1 MARLI
6 PAIDVST
13 IANGGERIVATE
25 LIRQLPRA
33 CLVYHSYPWLHLTRS
48 DYSSKQY
55 LQPGETDFIVV
66 DPDHGLLVLEVKGGT
81 IDYDPLTHEF
91 FRVHD
96 RGGREQIQ
104 NPFDQAARNLYA
116 IRDMILAHDSMRG
129 QNTLPFAHGYAVAF
143 PHCVYSG
150 PMPPDAEREIVFSA
164 NDVPDLANKVRR
176 ALEVWSRTTHARPID
191 ERMRDAIQESLS
203 PIFKLTPVLWRTVE
217 DQEEKLKRL
226 TTDQEMVLGMLAKQP
241 RAAIEGVA
249 GSGKTILAMAQAQ
262 RFARDGMRTLLVCYN
277 RPLAD
282 WLSRQ
287 LPDKFRELISVHS
300 FHSLC
305 AQFCKQARIPFLP
318 ADKGSSFWEYEAP
331 ELLEQACQSLPPED
345 RFDAV
350 VVDEGQDFS
359 DLWWMVL
366 EKVQR
371 HDDGTAPLYVFYDPK
386 QNLFVE
392 HPTLPGNLA
401 GPFVLPTN
409 CRNTRKIAEYCGQ
422 IIHSQIDVHENAP
435 TGVSPVHLVAASETE
450 TIKAARD
457 QVQDWCLIDR
467 GNMPWSKVAIL
478 TVTEPGEEWPARFG
492 VVKLT
497 RDFDAW
503 RENKGILLSTCR
515 RFKGLEA
522 DAIVL
527 AGIPKPD
534 TTKHFSTADFYVATS
549 RAKHLLTVISRQPL
563 PS

>member
-1 MARLI
+1 MARII
-6 PAIDVST
+6 PKVDLGSIV
-13 IANGGERIVATE
+13 NGGERIIATE
-25 LIRQLPRA
+25 LVRQLPES

-48 DYSSKQY
+48 DYSRKQF

-81 IDYDPLTHEF
+81 IEYDPLTHAF

-96 RGGREQIQ
+96 RGGREKIQ
-104 NPFDQAARNLYA
+104 NPFEQAARNLYA
-116 IRDMILAHDSMRG
+116 IRDMVLAHDSLRG

-150 PMPPDAEREIVFSA
+150 PLPPDAEREIVFSA
-164 NDVPDLANKVRR
+164 NDVLDLANKVRM
-176 ALEVWSRTTHARPID
+176 ALEVWSRTTYARPID

-262 RFARDGMRTLLVCYN
+262 RFARQGKKTLLLCFN

-282 WLSRQ
+282 WLAQQ
-287 LPDKFRELISVHS
+287 LPEKFRDSIVVQT

-305 AQFCKQARIPFLP
+305 AGFCKLAKIPFN
-318 ADKGSSFWEYEAP
+318 GSMSDHDFWSFTAP
-331 ELLEQACQSLPPED
+331 DLLEKSCQTLGPEHK
-345 RFDAV
+345 FEAI
-350 VVDEGQDFS
+350 VVDEGQDFR
-359 DLWWMVL
+359 DLWWMAL

-371 HDDGTAPLYVFYDPK
+371 SADLAFPLYVFYDPK
-386 QNLFVE
+386 QNIYISQ
-392 HPTLPGNLA
+392 PTLPSNLA

-409 CRNTRKIAEYCGQ
+409 CRNTRLIARMCGK
-422 IIHSQIDVHENAP
+422 IIHETIDVHEEAP
-435 TGVSPVHLVAASETE
+435 NGSAPKVVVAVSDADVV
-450 TIKAARD
+450 KRARD
-457 QVQDWCLIDR
+457 QVQEWCLRER
-467 GNMPWSKVAIL
+467 GNLAWNKVAIL
-478 TVTEPGEEWPARFG
+478 TPTDPGKQWPTSFG
-492 VVKLT
+492 NTPLT
-497 RDFDAW
+497 DNLDHW
-503 RENKGILLSTCR
+503 RAGKGVLLLTCR

-522 DAIVL
+522 DALVL

-534 TTKHFSTADFYVATS
+534 TKKYFSNADYYVAAS
-549 RAKHLLTVISRQPL
+549 RGKHLLTVIATEAF
-563 PS
+563 

>member
-6 PAIDVST
+6 PKVDVST
-13 IANGGERIVATE
+13 ITNGGERIIATE
-25 LIRQLPRA
+25 LVRQLPES

-48 DYSSKQY
+48 DYSRKQF

-66 DPDHGLLVLEVKGGT
+66 VPDHGLLVLEVKGGT
-81 IDYDPLTHEF
+81 IEYEPGAHEF

-96 RGGREQIQ
+96 RGARDKIQ
-104 NPFDQAARNLYA
+104 NPFDQASRNLYA
-116 IRDMILAHDSMRG
+116 IRDMILAHDSLRG
-129 QNTLPFAHGYAVAF
+129 QNILPFAHGYAVAF

-150 PMPPDAEREIVFSA
+150 PLPPDAEREIVFSA

-262 RFARDGMRTLLVCYN
+262 RFARQGKKTLLLCFN

-282 WLSRQ
+282 WLDQQ
-287 LPDKFRELISVHS
+287 LPAKFRELVTIDT
-300 FHSLC
+300 FHRLC
-305 AQFCKQARIPFLP
+305 STYCKQASIPFNG
-318 ADKGSSFWEYEAP
+318 AMGDAEFWSYTAP
-331 ELLEQACQSLPPED
+331 DLLMNACQSLGPEHK
-345 RFDAV
+345 FEAI
-350 VVDEGQDFS
+350 VVDEGQDFQ
-359 DLWWMVL
+359 DLWWMAL

-371 HDDGTAPLYVFYDPK
+371 TADPTFPLYVFYDPK
-386 QNLFVE
+386 QNIYISQ
-392 HPTLPGNLA
+392 PTLPSNLA

-409 CRNTRKIAEYCGQ
+409 CRNTRLIARMCGE
-422 IIHSQIDVHENAP
+422 IIHETIDVHEEAP
-435 TGVSPVHLVAASETE
+435 NGSAPKVVVAVSDADVV
-450 TIKAARD
+450 KRARE
-457 QVQDWCLIDR
+457 QVQEWCLRDR
-467 GNMPWSKVAIL
+467 GNLSWSKVAIL
-478 TVTEPGEEWPARFG
+478 TTTDPGKEWPANFG
-492 VVKLT
+492 NIPLT
-497 RDFDAW
+497 DNFDHW
-503 RENKGILLSTCR
+503 RAGKGVLLSTCR

-522 DAIVL
+522 DALIL

-534 TTKHFSTADFYVATS
+534 TKKYFSNADYYVAAS
-549 RAKHLLTVISRQPL
+549 RGKHLLTVIATEAL
-563 PS
+563 

>member
-1 MARLI
+1 MARII
-6 PAIDVST
+6 PKVDLSSIV
-13 IANGGERIVATE
+13 NGGERIIATE
-25 LIRQLPRA
+25 LVRQLPES

-48 DYSSKQY
+48 DYSRKQF

-66 DPDHGLLVLEVKGGT
+66 DPAHGLLVLEVKGGT
-81 IDYDPLTHEF
+81 IEYDPHTHEF

-96 RGGREQIQ
+96 RGGREKIQ
-104 NPFDQAARNLYA
+104 NPFEQAARNLYA

-150 PMPPDAEREIVFSA
+150 PLPPDAEREIVFSA
-164 NDVPDLANKVRR
+164 NDVPDLAIKVRR
-176 ALEVWSRTTHARPID
+176 ALEVWSRMAKARPID

-262 RFARDGMRTLLVCYN
+262 RFARQGKRTLLLCFN

-282 WLSRQ
+282 WLDQQ
-287 LPDKFRELISVHS
+287 LPEKFRGSIVVHT

-305 AQFCKQARIPFLP
+305 AGFCKLAKMPFNGP
-318 ADKGSSFWEYEAP
+318 MNDDDFWSFTAP
-331 ELLEQACQSLPPED
+331 DLLEKACQTLGPEHK
-345 RFDAV
+345 FDAI
-350 VVDEGQDFS
+350 VVDEGQDFR
-359 DLWWMVL
+359 DLWWMAL

-371 HDDGTAPLYVFYDPK
+371 TADAAFPLYVFYDPK
-386 QNLFVE
+386 QNIYISQ
-392 HPTLPGNLA
+392 PTLPSNLA
-401 GPFVLPTN
+401 GPFLLPTN
-409 CRNTRKIAEYCGQ
+409 CRNTRLIACMCGE
-422 IIHSQIDVHENAP
+422 IIHETIEVHEEAP
-435 TGVSPVHLVAASETE
+435 NGSAPKIVVAVSDADVV
-450 TIKAARD
+450 KRARE
-457 QVQDWCLIDR
+457 QVQEWCLRER
-467 GNMPWSKVAIL
+467 GNLAWNKVAIL
-478 TVTEPGEEWPARFG
+478 TPTDHGNEWPTSFG
-492 VVKLT
+492 NIRLT
-497 RDFDAW
+497 ENFDPW
-503 RENKGILLSTCR
+503 RAGKGVLLSTCR

-522 DAIVL
+522 DALVL

-534 TTKHFSTADFYVATS
+534 TKKYFSNADYYVAAS
-549 RAKHLLTVISRQPL
+549 RGKHLLTVIATEAF
-563 PS
+563 